1 MTVLLVDD
9 EPQILTIL
17 SETLESVGYEVHTC
31 NSGPEALDV
40 LEAHQVDLMVSD
52 LRMPEMS
59 GTELLL
65 KVRERKHNMPV
76 IFLTGFGDMK
86 SAVEAMRLGAFDYLN
101 KPVDIERLVQ
111 TLKNAAEQHRLT
123 TENRVLI
130 ENLTEANQLKAQF
143 LHGMSHEIRTPLGH
157 ITGFAEILESTL
169 ENLSDKQERYLHNIQ
184 NAAKR
189 LLSMFDDMMQYVDLS
204 STDIPLNKDA
214 FLLSD
219 AIDKL
224 QKLLADAF
232 HTQQLNV
239 TIDLPEPEPSV
250 ITDETVCS
258 KIIEVLLKNAVQ
270 FSPDKGTIVLKATF
284 EDEPQL
290 PEDQRDGLVAP
301 QGARWLHLAITD
313 SGPGIDP
320 EYHERIFNLFE
331 QLDGT
336 LARGHEGT
344 GMGLALGKNLVQRL
358 NGCIDL
364 KSAPDEGSTFT
375 IIIPVSLA
383 Y

>member
-1 MTVLLVDD
+1 
-9 EPQILTIL
+9 
-17 SETLESVGYEVHTC
+17 
-31 NSGPEALDV
+31 
-40 LEAHQVDLMVSD
+40 
-52 LRMPEMS
+52 
-59 GTELLL
+59 
-65 KVRERKHNMPV
+65 
-76 IFLTGFGDMK
+76 
-86 SAVEAMRLGAFDYLN
+86 
-101 KPVDIERLVQ
+101 
-111 TLKNAAEQHRLT
+111 
-123 TENRVLI
+123 
-130 ENLTEANQLKAQF
+130 
-143 LHGMSHEIRTPLGH
+143 MSHEIRTPLGH

-169 ENLSDKQERYLHNIQ
+169 ENLSEKQGRYLNNIQ

-204 STDIPLNKDA
+204 SVDIPLGKDA

-219 AIDKL
+219 TIDKL
-224 QKLLADAF
+224 QRLTADAL
-232 HTQQLNV
+232 HNQKLTLNI
-239 TIDLPEPEPSV
+239 TLPTPEPSV
-250 ITDETVCS
+250 ITDEIVCS

-270 FSPDKGTIVLKATF
+270 FSPDEGTITLTATF

-313 SGPGIDP
+313 QGPGIDP

-344 GMGLALGKNLVQRL
+344 GMGLALGKNLAQRL
-358 NGCIDL
+358 KGCIDL
-364 KSAPDEGSTFT
+364 KSALGQGSTFT